1 MATGKWY
8 GLGARQQWS
17 ATSADRVD
25 WVTDTIKVSLHTST
39 YTPDQDTHDYYNDVT
54 NEIAAGSG
62 YTAGGETLASKTL
75 TYDTASNT
83 VRLDAADV
91 TWTFSGSKTF
101 RYAVIY
107 KSTGVSTTS
116 VLMGYVDFVTDQTTS
131 GTFTLQWDA
140 TDGVLR
146 AVVS

>member
-17 ATSADRVD
+17 ATAADRVD
-25 WVTDTIKVSLHTST
+25 WVTDTIKVSLHTVA
-39 YTPDQDTHDYYNDVT
+39 YTPDQDAHDYYNDVT

-62 YTAGGETLASKTL
+62 YTAGGETLTSKTL

-91 TWTFSGSKTF
+91 TWTFSASKTF

-107 KSTGVSTTS
+107 KSTGVASTS
-116 VLMGYVDFVTDQTTS
+116 VLMGYVDFGSDQTTS